1 MISSLPQIRGQHRLQ
16 IIFDSILGPAKL
28 RARQNIKLQGFY
40 SSIQDMAFLRKKSEN
55 PLLEELICG
64 LPESAT
70 FVDCGA
76 NCGFYSALA
85 SSVLGESGMVISI
98 EPSPREYKRLLYARE
113 SNTSACQWIT
123 ANCALGPTEGVA
135 AIDSGVGHT
144 GMNQIARKVSS
155 EESKQSSNKVI
166 PVFIERL
173 DRILDASTH
182 ERPTVDLVKI
192 DVEGYELQV
201 VRGLVAHLQAKRI
214 SKLVIEITDRFLK
227 MNGDSKEM
235 LFDFMKI
242 HGYFPTVQSNEWQ
255 YDEVFVTK

>member
-1 MISSLPQIRGQHRLQ
+1 MLPQVRGQHRVQ
-16 IIFDSILGPAKL
+16 IIFDSIFGPAKL
-28 RARQNIKLQGFY
+28 RARQNIKLEGYY
-40 SSIQDMAFLRKKSEN
+40 SSIQDMAFLRRKSEN
-55 PLLEELICG
+55 PLLEQLICG
-64 LPESAT
+64 LHGSAT

-113 SNTSACQWIT
+113 SNASTCQWIT
-123 ANCALGPTEGVA
+123 TNCALGPTEGVA
-135 AIDSGVGHT
+135 AIDAGIGHT
-144 GMNQIARKVSS
+144 GMNQIARKVPS
-155 EESKQSSNKVI
+155 EVSKQRSNKVI

-173 DRILDASTH
+173 DRILEAATH
-182 ERPTVDLVKI
+182 ERPTIDLIKI

-201 VRGLVAHLQAKRI
+201 VRGLIAHLQTRRV
-214 SKLVIEITDRFLK
+214 SKLVIEITDRFLRL
-227 MNGDSKEM
+227 NGDSKEM
-235 LFDFMKI
+235 LFDFMKV